1 MQPGK
6 TETSDKIRLSDKK
19 KNKLEFTINNNSVG
33 SFNLEIFFLFMIFV
47 FGIYMLVQYLKIN
60 KLLKTPWKDI
70 YNYRQLEKE
79 LL

>member
-1 MQPGK
+1 
-6 TETSDKIRLSDKK
+6 
-19 KNKLEFTINNNSVG
+19 
-33 SFNLEIFFLFMIFV
+33 MIFV

-70 YNYRQLEKE
+70 YNYMQLEKE